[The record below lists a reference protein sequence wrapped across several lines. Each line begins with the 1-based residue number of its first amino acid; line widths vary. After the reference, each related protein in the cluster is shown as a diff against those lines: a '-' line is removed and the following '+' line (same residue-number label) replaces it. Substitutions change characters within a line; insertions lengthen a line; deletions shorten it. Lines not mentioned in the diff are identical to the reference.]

1 MQYSTKL
8 KKNTVQVLKT
18 ERTGN
23 TSRNNGADVVNHGE
37 EEGGN
42 DTGSGLVVKEKRM
55 RDRSAPVTEVMRD
68 ATESGTSEKSPDDDH
83 DDDDEQQEAAA
94 ADEQHS
100 DYDPY
105 KCDIDE
111 DDDDDEEEDEDVEN
125 DETFTP
131 AKQRRQQ
138 TNAKRK
144 RGRPLKAPPSGGAG
158 TDSSHSNSAR
168 KSSRLKLVRKAI
180 AKVKRDKN
188 TNSSSGNSNSKPFE
202 KPKCSKCDYVAP
214 SVDKLEQHV
223 KRAHKDDTVYACGVC
238 GYTCAWNREY
248 YRHMKRHFRGP
259 PYECDFEACD
269 YVSDRIQP
277 LLYHRMV
284 SFLLMRVAGLS
295 HWFTLLMGV
304 EYVQKVRSQKA
315 VSFASLWSIHT
326 VCLRDTGSR
335 TGKMGCVIYRMF
347 HITQGP
353 GPHCFLLCWSQ
364 FHYWFQS
371 RSNPV

>member
-8 KKNTVQVLKT
+8 KKETVQVLKT
-18 ERTGN
+18 ERTEN
-23 TSRNNGADVVNHGE
+23 TTRNIGADDGE

-42 DTGSGLVVKEKRM
+42 DTGSGLVVKEKRT
-55 RDRSAPVTEVMRD
+55 RNTSAHVTKEVVPD
-68 ATESGTSEKSPDDDH
+68 AAESGTSDKSPDDDH
-83 DDDDEQQEAAA
+83 VNDDEQQEAAA

-111 DDDDDEEEDEDVEN
+111 DDDDDEEEDEDLDEDEEN

-131 AKQRRQQ
+131 PKQKQQQ
-138 TNAKRK
+138 TAKRK
-144 RGRPLKAPPSGGAG
+144 RGRPPKVPSGGGAG
-158 TDSSHSNSAR
+158 TGGSHSNSAR

-188 TNSSSGNSNSKPFE
+188 SNSNSKPFE
-202 KPKCSKCDYVAP
+202 KPKCTKCDYVAP

-269 YVSDRIQP
+269 YLVDRIQP

-284 SFLLMRVAGLS
+284 SFLFMRITGLL
-295 HWFTLLMGV
+295 HWFTLLMRCWKCKKYWV
-304 EYVQKVRSQKA
+304 
-315 VSFASLWSIHT
+315 FASFYSLWG
-326 VCLRDTGSR
+326 D
-335 TGKMGCVIYRMF
+335 
-347 HITQGP
+347 
-353 GPHCFLLCWSQ
+353 
-364 FHYWFQS
+364 
-371 RSNPV
+371 PV